1 MRNDFKDEEITL
13 IERYDK
19 KKRQNIVKKFPQ
31 VGGRL
36 RLFHEDAAENKYQ
49 ASGVSTEIIKYED
62 NVAVVKASAMVNGSV
77 FSGIGMASKSRDAL
91 IYPAILELAETRAI
105 ARALRFAGYGVEYT
119 GAEEMSHISGSRK
132 GTDETD
138 SEPDESVNR
147 SAKEQSQKRE
157 DNGVSLKRQVW
168 DYIVS
173 TYKGE
178 DKETLVQGIKVF
190 VSNTLKKNEG
200 KDENFVYRAILDQKE
215 HFQRAFDKLIG
226 LDEPD
231 GEPRPNEPSV
241 DKSQEYARAK
251 DEVAKA
257 KKLETSNNTD
267 DLSRQRRLQ
276 ADIFMKLPEGTNV
289 AQFNRV
295 IDHLVECNKDK
306 TKLDIY
312 EIIVDDIESLV
323 ELIEEFDAK
332 DKEADQAPAED
343 PKEEPKVEPKK
354 TSKPEYSD
362 FRKKWVNLNWK
373 QFNAFII
380 KNASEFKKD
389 RAEYDAAVEK
399 YDRLK
404 VNNDAAGLCFPF
416 IFGEPE
422 KKEPELDTSRSILE
436 DKEPKQSNG
445 LTSLEQG
452 SYITQL
458 YASYPK
464 MAAKVADK
472 IGYDSSQ
479 PYQTDEMKDYF
490 VKTFDS
496 EVRAWETENQLPYE
510 ED

>member
-36 RLFHEDAAENKYQ
+36 RLFHEDAAEHKYQ
-49 ASGVSTEIIKYED
+49 ASGVSTEVIKYED

-77 FSGIGMASKSRDAL
+77 FSGIGMASKSRDSL

-119 GAEEMSHISGSRK
+119 GAEEVSHESGSK
-132 GTDETD
+132 KSGY
-138 SEPDESVNR
+138 EPGNEP
-147 SAKEQSQKRE
+147 AKEQRQEPK

-200 KDENFVYRAILDQKE
+200 KDEDFVYSAILSKKE

-231 GEPRPNEPSV
+231 GETRPNEPSV
-241 DKSQEYARAK
+241 DKRQEYARAK
-251 DEVAKA
+251 DEVAEA
-257 KKLETSNNTD
+257 KNLETSDKTD
-267 DLSRQRRLQ
+267 NLVRQRKLQ
-276 ADIFMKLPEGTNV
+276 AEIFMKLPEGTNV

-312 EIIVDDIESLV
+312 EIIADDIESLV

-332 DKEADQAPAED
+332 DKKADQAPAED
-343 PKEEPKVEPKK
+343 PKEEPVEPKK

-380 KNASEFKKD
+380 KNALEFKKD

-404 VNNDAAGLCFPF
+404 VNNDAADLCFPF

-464 MAAKVADK
+464 MCEKVADA
-472 IGYDSSQ
+472 IGYDKTQ
-479 PYQTDEMKDYF
+479 PYQTDEMRDYF
-490 VKTFDS
+490 VKTFNS
-496 EVRAWETENQLPYE
+496 FVRKYETENKLPYE